1 MRIISVLNPAI
12 IFCFSSLVFGQG
24 TASLVLSR
32 TIELPKVEGG
42 LNHMSVDAAH
52 QRLFVAAPTNKTVE
66 VIDLATGR
74 LVRSLGGERAAAV
87 LYAPEFNQL
96 YVARAQSLQIYD
108 GNSLS
113 LVKSIDLGTG
123 TDELRYDPRAKELY
137 VGCMGAGQFGIAIV
151 SVPGGKLVGKILL
164 PGKPQGFAVEQNG
177 DRIFAN
183 LPELN
188 QIAVMDRKKRILLTP
203 WPIKDSLGNSP
214 IGLDETHH
222 RLAYGGRR
230 PAAMVV
236 FDTGTGKQ
244 VAKTD
249 INEDTDDLS
258 FDQKNRRFYVSCGE
272 GFIDVIQQ
280 DDADHYRMRE
290 RVSTVAGARTSTF
303 SAELSL
309 LIVAVPRQGDKPAEI
324 RVFKTMR

>member
-1 MRIISVLNPAI
+1 
-12 IFCFSSLVFGQG
+12 
-24 TASLVLSR
+24 
-32 TIELPKVEGG
+32 
-42 LNHMSVDAAH
+42 MSVDAAH

-66 VIDLATGR
+66 VIDLATGKP
-74 LVRSLGGERAAAV
+74 VRSLGGERAAAV

-96 YVARAQSLQIYD
+96 YVARGQGLQIYD
-108 GNSLS
+108 GNTLS
-113 LVKSIDLGTG
+113 LVKSIDLKTG

-137 VGCMGAGQFGIAIV
+137 VGCMEAGQFAIAII
-151 SVPGGKLVGKILL
+151 SVPDGKLVGKILL

-188 QIAVMDRKKRILLTP
+188 QIAVMDRKKRILLAP
-203 WPIKDSLGNSP
+203 WPIKDSLGNCP
-214 IGLDETHH
+214 IVLDETNH
-222 RLAYGGRR
+222 RLAYGGRH

-236 FDTGTGKQ
+236 FDTGTGMQ

-258 FDQKNRRFYVSCGE
+258 FDLKNRRFYVSCGE

-290 RVSTVAGARTSTF
+290 RVTTEVGARTSTF
-303 SAELSL
+303 SAELNL
-309 LIVAVPRQGDKPAEI
+309 LIVGVPPQGDKPAEI
-324 RVFKTMR
+324 LVFKTVR